1 MIPMV
6 LACLSVQVGA
16 QEYNDSLA
24 TTGYAKTQSAAERT
38 SSVSIIKNEDFNKR
52 SAKNIGNSL
61 FGQGAGLMTL
71 QGNGQY
77 SNAEPTFYIRGLKT
91 MSKNN
96 PLILVDG
103 IERDIDKITSEEV
116 ENVIVLKDAAAVAIY
131 GYKGINGVINIETKR
146 GKYRTKEVNVSYEH
160 GFEWQARKQIG
171 RAHV

>member
-96 PLILVDG
+96 PSILVDG
-103 IERDIDKITSEEV
+103 I
-116 ENVIVLKDAAAVAIY
+116 
-131 GYKGINGVINIETKR
+131 
-146 GKYRTKEVNVSYEH
+146 
-160 GFEWQARKQIG
+160 
-171 RAHV
+171 